1 MTSRTGP
8 MDLFPSQLGQ
18 PWDSV
23 VSYEHEKNL
32 WVRNDVQGLCQRH
45 DFIETPAPL
54 RFDPGV

>member
-23 VSYEHEKNL
+23 VSYEHEKTYEYVMMFKACVN
-32 WVRNDVQGLCQRH
+32 GM
-45 DFIETPAPL
+45 IS
-54 RFDPGV
+54 